1 MGHWTFLF
9 RWRSSPGHCLEIRTK
24 LETCAHLNHIF
35 QEGWLNVL
43 MHKRR
48 VHTPHPDRQPKR
60 VDNSDNDNDILNS
73 ELSNVLVSNDSM
85 ESEQEDDKCAYNGP
99 QAGTF
104 LCEKI
109 DTSDLAYQVGFLL
122 HKYDEINNLTGSR
135 IRSFQFRT
143 QQNDAAKKLQTHP
156 GIESSPETVFC
167 PYCHLSSTDDILE
180 LYLSSII
187 SNITAPKVD
196 TFIGYHPPKDRE
208 GTAEQMLSKNQDLYT
223 SYHADFRS
231 FQEKKKRQVQTELLA
246 TVLGNS
252 LPMRSYCCSA
262 QKLRMLH
269 QSQAD
274 FADQNED
281 VEDNSLQ
288 TVPCFLCQEKCKSII
303 GSLTSNCQ
311 GKVWMSGMIQFAI
324 DSLLEK
330 VPHINSIIQIAG
342 SISEYNVAVI
352 LSLCHLSVQGLQL
365 TITWTGRSAHQLF
378 HFFAVDAAVRTTEV
392 LASSMQSVAEGTIAA
407 SVAIQHYFPSGG
419 GTAPYH
425 HVGVAR
431 VSPTRSFLAKIP
443 SVVNMARG
451 RGDDITNKVLS
462 DRLYRK
468 LSKIDSTS
476 KVISYL
482 ERHDE
487 VLTTRQKQRVQR
499 LMHYEISLRPFV
511 ATVIAPKAQIKHHDK
526 SNKKKLSSTEK
537 SSLLPTATTA
547 INAETPASTHRH
559 NPFSNHDWHEAEQTN
574 FIHLEQSTANGSRD
588 SSSHRSSPS
597 EESQSMDGSSPF
609 LCTPKSFPPTP
620 WSRSMVL
627 ARGSSAAEDV
637 VFFAREHLRVEDALT
652 SSNEKTRS
660 MALALREGK
669 RLAVFNADHASSGIE
684 LSSGQHCATKVGNE
698 LYCTTRCMVPVSKNC
713 FVYFEMSVWN
723 PTDQASMPPLL
734 SIGLST
740 LEMPTN
746 HLVGSWKSSV
756 ALLSTGKYINNIGVI
771 FFLFLFLYKWF
782 LLVSYQR
789 SNHGRRTMVQPFR
802 R

>member
-1 MGHWTFLF
+1 MRCSRSGATLALRKSFLF
-9 RWRSSPGHCLEIRTK
+9 TCLLRPLLSGTNKKNDYFIIYK
-24 LETCAHLNHIF
+24 F
-35 QEGWLNVL
+35 SKWLHVL
-43 MHKRR
+43 MHRRR

-60 VDNSDNDNDILNS
+60 VENSDNDNDVLDS
-73 ELSNVLVSNDSM
+73 ELPNLLLSNGSM
-85 ESEQEDDKCAYNGP
+85 ESVQDDKKCHNHGP

-104 LCEKI
+104 LCETI
-109 DTSDLAYQVGFLL
+109 DSSDLAYQVGLL
-122 HKYDEINNLTGSR
+122 LYKYDEIKNLTGSR
-135 IRSFQFRT
+135 IQSTLQLSA
-143 QQNDAAKKLQTHP
+143 QQINAAEKLQTQT
-156 GIESSPETVFC
+156 GIESSSETFFC
-167 PYCHLSSTDDILE
+167 PYCPLSSTDDILE
-180 LYLSSII
+180 LYLSRIFSKV
-187 SNITAPKVD
+187 TAPKVD
-196 TFIGYHPPKDRE
+196 AFTSNHPPKDRE
-208 GTAEQMLSKNQDLYT
+208 GTAQQRGSKKEHVPT
-223 SYHADFRS
+223 SCHTDFRS
-231 FQEKKKRQVQTELLA
+231 FREKNMRQIQTQLLA

-252 LPMRSYCCSA
+252 LSMRSYCCSA

-269 QSQAD
+269 QTQAD
-274 FADQNED
+274 FADQTED
-281 VEDNSLQ
+281 VEHNSYPCHLQ
-288 TVPCFLCQEKCKSII
+288 SEPCFLCQEKCKSII
-303 GSLTSNCQ
+303 GSLTLSRQ
-311 GKVWMSGMIQFAI
+311 EKFWISDMIDFAI
-324 DSLLEK
+324 DSILEK
-330 VPHINSIIQIAG
+330 LPHITFIIQLAG

-365 TITWTGRSAHQLF
+365 TVTWTGRSARQLF
-378 HFFAVDAAVRTTEV
+378 HFFRHVNPCLAVDAAVRTTEV

-407 SVAIQHYFPSGG
+407 SAAIQHYFPSGG
-419 GTAPYH
+419 GVAPYH
-425 HVGVAR
+425 HGGVAR

-511 ATVIAPKAQIKHHDK
+511 ATVIAPKAQINQHVTSNVKK
-526 SNKKKLSSTEK
+526 SSSTEN
-537 SSLLPTATTA
+537 SPLLPKTITAS
-547 INAETPASTHRH
+547 NVGTPTLTHRH
-559 NPFSNHDWHEAEQTN
+559 NSFSNHDWHEAEQTD
-574 FIHLEQSTANGSRD
+574 IVYQEQSTENESRD
-588 SSSHRSSPS
+588 SSCHKSFPS
-597 EESQSMDGSSPF
+597 EETQSIDGNSPF

-669 RLAVFNADHASSGIE
+669 RLAVFNADHGGSGIE

-723 PTDQASMPPLL
+723 PTDQTSMPPLL

-756 ALLSTGKYINNIGVI
+756 ALLSTGKSIC
-771 FFLFLFLYKWF
+771 
-782 LLVSYQR
+782 
-789 SNHGRRTMVQPFR
+789 
-802 R
+802 

>member
-1 MGHWTFLF
+1 
-9 RWRSSPGHCLEIRTK
+9 
-24 LETCAHLNHIF
+24 
-35 QEGWLNVL
+35 

-60 VDNSDNDNDILNS
+60 VENSDNDDDILNR
-73 ELSNVLVSNDSM
+73 ELSNVLVSNDAM
-85 ESEQEDDKCAYNGP
+85 ESEQEDVKCYYNVP
-99 QAGTF
+99 QVGTF
-104 LCEKI
+104 LCEAI
-109 DTSDLAYQVGFLL
+109 DTSDLACQVGFLL
-122 HKYDEINNLTGSR
+122 HKYDEINNLTGSQ
-135 IRSFQFRT
+135 IRSTFQCRT
-143 QQNDAAKKLQTHP
+143 QQNDAAIKLNTQP
-156 GIESSPETVFC
+156 GMESSPETVFC
-167 PYCHLSSTDDILE
+167 PYCPLSSTDDVLE

-187 SNITAPKVD
+187 LNITAPKVD
-196 TFIGYHPPKDRE
+196 TFTGYHPPKDRE
-208 GTAEQMLSKNQDLYT
+208 GTAEQMLSKRQDLST
-223 SYHADFRS
+223 SCHTDLRS
-231 FQEKKKRQVQTELLA
+231 FQEKKKRQIQTELLEK
-246 TVLGNS
+246 VLGNS

-262 QKLRMLH
+262 QKLRMLY
-269 QSQAD
+269 QTQAD
-274 FADQNED
+274 FADKNED

-311 GKVWMSGMIQFAI
+311 GKFWISGMIHFAI
-324 DSLLEK
+324 DSTLEK
-330 VPHINSIIQIAG
+330 VPHINLIIHIAG
-342 SISEYNVAVI
+342 SISEYNMAVI

-365 TITWTGRSAHQLF
+365 TATWTGRSARQLF
-378 HFFAVDAAVRTTEV
+378 YFFRNVNPCLAVDAAVRTTEV

-499 LMHYEISLRPFV
+499 LMHYEVSLRPFV
-511 ATVIAPKAQIKHHDK
+511 ATVIAPKAPIKQHDK
-526 SNKKKLSSTEK
+526 SNKKKRSSTEN
-537 SSLLPTATTA
+537 SSLLPTAITP
-547 INAETPASTHRH
+547 INVETPALTHRH
-559 NPFSNHDWHEAEQTN
+559 NSFSNHDWHEAEQTD
-574 FIHLEQSTANGSRD
+574 FLHLEHSTANGSRD

-597 EESQSMDGSSPF
+597 EGSQSMDESSPF

-756 ALLSTGKYINNIGVI
+756 ALLSTGKYINNIEVI
-771 FFLFLFLYKWF
+771 FYFIFVFI
-782 LLVSYQR
+782 
-789 SNHGRRTMVQPFR
+789 
-802 R
+802 